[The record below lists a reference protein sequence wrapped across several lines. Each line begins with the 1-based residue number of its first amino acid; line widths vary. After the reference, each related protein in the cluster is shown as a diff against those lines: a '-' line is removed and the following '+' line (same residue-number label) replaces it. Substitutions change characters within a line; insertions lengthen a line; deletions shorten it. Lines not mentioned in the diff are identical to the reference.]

1 MPRGSSMS
9 EDNKDLLKNIGDR
22 LKKQRQKNTDDKKNE
37 NTDYEEKKQDDK
49 SKKANDKTKDKTEI
63 KEDKNSY
70 SSTYTVK
77 PEMERIY
84 MDTRF
89 KFRNLFHSNLSRQ
102 DAIEIGLLLLNNL
115 DNDLLEKIS
124 NEYSKEDDLI
134 QILKKLIKEKN
145 I

>member
-1 MPRGSSMS
+1 MPESSMS
-9 EDNKDLLKNIGDR
+9 KDNKDLLKNIGNR
-22 LKKQRQKNTDDKKNE
+22 LKQQKQKKNQKNIKKNNTNSKEEKQDNENNKKNNKTDDNE
-37 NTDYEEKKQDDK
+37 ET
-49 SKKANDKTKDKTEI
+49 

-84 MDTRF
+84 MNTRF

-102 DAIEIGLLLLNNL
+102 DAIEIGLLLLDNL
-115 DNDLLEKIS
+115 DNTLLEKIS
-124 NEYSKEDDLI
+124 NDYSKEDNLI
-134 QILKKLIKEKN
+134 QILKDLIKEKN

>member
-22 LKKQRQKNTDDKKNE
+22 LKKQRQKNKDDKKNE

-49 SKKANDKTKDKTEI
+49 SKKANDKTKDETEI